1 MFQDSYEIISIIL
14 FIYMK
19 WRSERAR
26 KLSSR
31 NQNIGIKT
39 SIINS
44 VLASFRAVSG
54 QEVGRID
61 MGACVSSI
69 LVRVL
74 QRNGIDY
81 VGNLLYQS

>member
-1 MFQDSYEIISIIL
+1 MFQGSYEIVSIIL
-14 FIYMK
+14 FIYIK

-31 NQNIGIKT
+31 NQNIGIKA
-39 SIINS
+39 SIISS
-44 VLASFRAVSG
+44 VLARFRAVSG
-54 QEVGRID
+54 QEVSRID
-61 MGACVSSI
+61 MGASVSSI